1 MKKNQYWEL
10 SLLKDPFSIDDKM
23 VVEIL
28 KDYKEDPRLG
38 VEDGHMMRAL

>member
-1 MKKNQYWEL
+1 
-10 SLLKDPFSIDDKM
+10 M

-38 VEDGHMMRAL
+38 MEDGHMMRAL

>member
-1 MKKNQYWEL
+1 
-10 SLLKDPFSIDDKM
+10 M

-38 VEDGHMMRAL
+38 AEDGHMIRAL

>member
-1 MKKNQYWEL
+1 
-10 SLLKDPFSIDDKM
+10 M

-38 VEDGHMMRAL
+38 MEDGHMIRAL